1 MCSVKHNDITWAL
14 YYKMGGIAHFFC
26 KLPKIKGF
34 LRKISRVFAKVLALG
49 LGGKKG
55 PEVHGDGYYAHYHGY
70 SHGYH
75 IWYGGKV
82 RY

>member
-55 PEVHGDGYYAHYHGY
+55 PEVYMGMVIMLTIMD
-70 SHGYH
+70 
-75 IWYGGKV
+75 IVTDIIYGMVGK
-82 RY
+82 